1 MHTNGAGGEGGAEA
15 ASDSSLEGT
24 RWVLTVDVGREKNT
38 WMPPQ
43 WAVSGMRMRIPLLVR
58 FLPNGVLKPLAV
70 GSYVKLKTL
79 GDGEWRMD
87 GSTLRCR
94 IDISGFERGDVSL
107 PVGPLFLGIPC
118 WGAVLSRD
126 KGIATIKA
134 RRCALPAL
142 SCSLR
147 LSHMREPEGELAL
160 TYPLGLATARL
171 DMIVHGVPAALPQV
185 CGAAGVAHGG
195 AHQHG
200 AGAG

>member
-1 MHTNGAGGEGGAEA
+1 VHINAGGEGGADEA
-15 ASDSSLEGT
+15 ASHSSLEGT

-43 WAVSGMRMRIPLLVR
+43 WAVSGMRMRIPFLVK
-58 FLPNGVLKPLAV
+58 FLPGGLLKPLAV

-87 GSTLRCR
+87 GATLRCR

-107 PVGPLFLGIPC
+107 PAGPLFLGIPA

-134 RRCALPAL
+134 RRCAKPAF
-142 SCSLR
+142 SRSHR
-147 LSHMREPEGELAL
+147 LSHMLPHTL
-160 TYPLGLATARL
+160 TSVVLLGA
-171 DMIVHGVPAALPQV
+171 P
-185 CGAAGVAHGG
+185 
-195 AHQHG
+195 
-200 AGAG
+200 